1 LRKSVTNHGVS
12 IFDIGISDRSADLPF
27 SAGVT
32 SGVFKVVDSA
42 AAGNTMKIRCQRLDS
57 LPLNEGDLVVK
68 IDVEEHEWPV
78 LEGAA
83 GLFEKERVK
92 VVYLD
97 GYSDER
103 IPDRLRQW
111 GFTLFDGRTLTRC
124 GAETPRSLLGIHQTR
139 LPKVNGQ

>member
-1 LRKSVTNHGVS
+1 
-12 IFDIGISDRSADLPF
+12 
-27 SAGVT
+27 
-32 SGVFKVVDSA
+32 
-42 AAGNTMKIRCQRLDS
+42 M
-57 LPLNEGDLVVK
+57 
-68 IDVEEHEWPV
+68 EEHEWPV